1 MNDIWWTQIAS
12 ARRFLEQITEEL
24 LLCKSV
30 LLSVPEWLPW
40 SDAMCTE
47 LEKNL
52 IASGSGRSLEF
63 IDCPEDDIGRFLLE
77 NYCKKEKRVQ
87 YRPVER
93 YAHFLARSS
102 DIKMNYLYIWVRGVT
117 QKRLRSWKEFIAEYY
132 SAVPHGMP
140 CASFILETS
149 TAIGIADTRCLVPL
163 SFDQSITPY
172 DSFTFCA
179 LAGAE
184 TSMPEALRPYLTEVV
199 STLCRKDIELCA
211 ACLTD
216 WKDFF
221 QDPIGRYCVLRNS
234 GLRSN
239 GKPFEGEAD
248 EVHLA
253 HSLWEAQLKQLFPI
267 IERYRSDFI
276 RLHFHEIEALLPVSN
291 RLGED
296 LSMPQDVELGILY
309 YWALHDQLK
318 TSNDEYHTL
327 DFFRKMRNY
336 LAHLNPL
343 KSEDVYQILSYIKT
357 AG

>member
-24 LLCKSV
+24 LLYKSV

-163 SFDQSITPY
+163 SFEQSITPY

-253 HSLWEAQLKQLFPI
+253 HSL
-267 IERYRSDFI
+267 
-276 RLHFHEIEALLPVSN
+276 
-291 RLGED
+291 
-296 LSMPQDVELGILY
+296 
-309 YWALHDQLK
+309 
-318 TSNDEYHTL
+318 
-327 DFFRKMRNY
+327 
-336 LAHLNPL
+336 
-343 KSEDVYQILSYIKT
+343 
-357 AG
+357 

>member
-1 MNDIWWTQIAS
+1 
-12 ARRFLEQITEEL
+12 
-24 LLCKSV
+24 
-30 LLSVPEWLPW
+30 
-40 SDAMCTE
+40 
-47 LEKNL
+47 
-52 IASGSGRSLEF
+52 
-63 IDCPEDDIGRFLLE
+63 
-77 NYCKKEKRVQ
+77 
-87 YRPVER
+87 
-93 YAHFLARSS
+93 
-102 DIKMNYLYIWVRGVT
+102 
-117 QKRLRSWKEFIAEYY
+117 
-132 SAVPHGMP
+132 
-140 CASFILETS
+140 
-149 TAIGIADTRCLVPL
+149 
-163 SFDQSITPY
+163 
-172 DSFTFCA
+172 
-179 LAGAE
+179 
-184 TSMPEALRPYLTEVV
+184 MPEALRPYLTEVV